1 MDTLSGFNTKEQ
13 DVEDRYQW
21 INEMIKSRQNLVVAY
36 MELLTKLHSNSSFAH
51 SDELKAKITS
61 FCEDIIDYVSHGHFD
76 LYPKIIAL
84 IENASGRS
92 LSIAHRVLPKIEK
105 TTDFLMRFNDR
116 YSEAS
121 ENEDYKSLISD
132 LENVGSFLEQRFK
145 NEDRLIIGL
154 RLVHTIASTPVQ
166 SK

>member
-1 MDTLSGFNTKEQ
+1 MDTLSGFNTKVQ

-36 MELLTKLHSNSSFAH
+36 MELLKKLHSNSSFVH
-51 SDELKAKITS
+51 SDELKEKLTS

-92 LSIAHRVLPKIEK
+92 LSIAHRVLPRIEK
-105 TTDFLMRFNDR
+105 TTDFLMRFSDR

-121 ENEDYKSLISD
+121 ENEDYQGLVAD

-154 RLVHTIASTPVQ
+154 RLVHTIVSTPVQ